1 MKRLFAAALLAWM
14 SFAAHATSYSTDVT
28 DLWYIPS
35 ESGWGVNFIQQ
46 EDTLFGTFFVYGPDN
61 KPTWYVAPGMIP
73 TSSGSLTFAG
83 DLYTTTT
90 GSWFGAT
97 WNPSLLGNRKVGTA
111 TFTLQTV
118 TTGTLTYSIDGVS
131 VTKQVV
137 RQLWKYEVLG
147 GTYPIVLAGTTSG
160 CGQGIDGYSETPAL
174 LTVTQ
179 GSDNSVSIVESV
191 TGGTTCNY
199 TGTYTQAGR
208 MGTISASGNCGN
220 LDADEV
226 QTTFTGITFRLTAST
241 SGSSCKF
248 VGNIAGVRR

>member
-1 MKRLFAAALLAWM
+1 MKRLFAAAVLAWM
-14 SFAAHATSYSTDVT
+14 SSMAHATSYSTDAT

-61 KPTWYVAPGMIP
+61 KPTWYVAPGMVA
-73 TSSGSLTFAG
+73 TSAGSLTFAG

-97 WNPSLLGNRKVGTA
+97 WNPSLLGSRKVGTA

-118 TTGTLTYSIDGVS
+118 TTGTLTYSVDGVN

-147 GTYPIVLAGTTSG
+147 GTYVGAVAGTRSG
-160 CGQGIDGYSETPAL
+160 CASNGYSETQAVI
-174 LTVTQ
+174 TVTQ
-179 GSDNSVSIVESV
+179 GGDNSVSIVESFND
-191 TGGTTCNY
+191 GSSCNY
-199 TGTYTQAGR
+199 TGTYSQAGR
-208 MGTISASGNCGN
+208 MGTILASGNCGN
-220 LDADEV
+220 LDAEEV
-226 QTTFTGITFRLTAST
+226 QVNITGITFRYTTS
-241 SGSSCKF
+241 SGSSCTISGK
-248 VGNIAGVRR
+248 VAGVRR